1 MDNLFSLILDQLEL
15 GIIVLDK
22 DYRIMVWNG
31 WLERLTGKK
40 AKQVI
45 GTKLKDICPRL
56 NSKLYDQIFEET
68 ILHGKN
74 RFCSGAMHQ
83 FFISP
88 ADESR
93 CTQIKQN
100 MVVQPMET
108 GDARCILIQVFDITG
123 QHQRVQQ
130 LKDLINELSITHQKL
145 KTSEE
150 AIRHHAY
157 HDFLTGLPN
166 RLLLMDRIKL
176 AIKHAQRNRNCL
188 AVLFLDMDNFKLVN
202 DTFGHAVGD
211 QLLQEIA
218 LRLTSCVRKSD
229 TVARLGGDEFVLLL
243 PQIANPDSAAVI
255 AENIIRT
262 VVKSWVYK
270 GQELVVCA
278 SVGIS
283 IFPNDGEEAEILIKK
298 ADKAMFHAK
307 ELGKNNYQFFNEA
320 MYNGTNRGR
329 V

>member
-22 DYRIMVWNG
+22 DYKITVWNG
-31 WLERLTGKK
+31 WLERLTGKT

-45 GTKLKDICPRL
+45 GTKLTDVCSRL
-56 NSKLYDQIFEET
+56 NSKLYNQIFQDA
-68 ILHGKN
+68 ILHGKH
-74 RFCSGAMHQ
+74 RFCSGAMNQ
-83 FFISP
+83 FFIRP
-88 ADESR
+88 ADASR
-93 CTQIKQN
+93 CPQIKQN
-100 MVVQPMET
+100 MLVQPMEI
-108 GDARCILIQVFDITG
+108 GEARCILIQIFDITG

-145 KTSEE
+145 KASEE
-150 AIRHHAY
+150 EIRHHAY

-166 RLLLMDRIKL
+166 RLLLLDRVNL
-176 AIKHAQRNRNCL
+176 AIEHAQRNKNGL

-211 QLLQEIA
+211 QLLQDMA
-218 LRLTSCVRKSD
+218 LRLRNCVRKSD

-243 PQIANPDSAAVI
+243 PAIANPDSAAVI
-255 AENIIRT
+255 AANIIRT
-262 VVKSWVYK
+262 VVEPWVYK
-270 GQELVVCA
+270 EQELFVCA

-283 IFPNDGEEAEILIKK
+283 MFPKDGEDAEGLIKK
-298 ADKAMFHAK
+298 ADKAMFYAK
-307 ELGKNNYQFFNEA
+307 GLGKNNYQFFNDA
-320 MYNGTNRGR
+320 MYNCTNGGR